1 MAQII
6 DIKEVRE
13 RYKMRVITELLSTLA
28 PREERCL
35 RLHFGIGTK
44 QQQSLEEIGAIFN
57 VEPHRIRQIIAKTLY
72 KLQHPARIAK
82 LQKIGYDTFLDFVK
96 DYMTLSTNKGN

>member
-13 RYKMRVITELLSTLA
+13 RYKKHVIAELLSTLA
-28 PREERCL
+28 PREKRCL
-35 RLHFGIGTK
+35 RMHFGIGTK
-44 QQQSLEEIGAIFN
+44 QPRSIEEIGVFFN
-57 VEPHRIRQIIAKTLY
+57 VESSRIRQIIAKTLY

-82 LQKIGYDTFLDFVK
+82 LRKIGYDTFLDFVK

>member
-13 RYKMRVITELLSTLA
+13 RYKMRVITELLSTLS

-35 RLHFGIGTK
+35 RLHYGIGTK
-44 QQQSLEEIGAIFN
+44 QPQSLEEIRAVFN
-57 VEPHRIRQIIAKTLY
+57 VEPHRIRQIIVKT
-72 KLQHPARIAK
+72 
-82 LQKIGYDTFLDFVK
+82 
-96 DYMTLSTNKGN
+96 

>member
-44 QQQSLEEIGAIFN
+44 QPQSLEEIGAVFN
-57 VEPHRIRQIIAKTLY
+57 VKPHRIRQIIVKTLY
-72 KLQHPARIAK
+72 KLQYPARIAK

-96 DYMTLSTNKGN
+96 DYRVLSHE

>member
-13 RYKMRVITELLSTLA
+13 RYKKHVIAELLSTLA

-35 RLHFGIGTK
+35 RMHFGIGTK
-44 QQQSLEEIGAIFN
+44 QPQSLEEIGSIFN
-57 VEPHRIRQIIAKTLY
+57 VEPNRIRQIIAKTLY